1 MADAGDPA
9 DQQRRGGRT
18 QERAHQVEAMRGG
31 RGVRQQ
37 PQRQAE
43 GNEADRHVD
52 RERPWPRRDCEDRR
66 SDGRAGGRGYRH
78 RHRGHRNA
86 AAQLPAR
93 ISETHQRNVD
103 ARHAGGA
110 EALQRAT
117 HRQHRQRVRQRADE
131 CREAKHCKTDHV
143 DAAIAED
150 VAERSQRQQR
160 YDDGE
165 LISVDDPDRLSR
177 ARADLPGDC
186 RQRDVGDRA
195 VEHRHDEAGD
205 QRQDRPIA
213 LRKRKSVFGRVHR
226 SGRVTRSGGMA
237 PEAPISPASL
247 QFPNSADGRGK
258 ALFWA

>member
-1 MADAGDPA
+1 MPVIPRISSAEAA
-9 DQQRRGGRT
+9 ALR
-18 QERAHQVEAMRGG
+18 ERAHQVEAMRGG

-52 RERPWPRRDCEDRR
+52 REQPWPRRDCEDRR
-66 SDGRAGGRGYRH
+66 SDGRAGGRRYRH

-93 ISETHQRNVD
+93 IGETHQRDVD
-103 ARHAGGA
+103 ARHASGA

-117 HRQHRQRVRQRADE
+117 QRQHRQRVRQRADE

-165 LISVDDPDRLSR
+165 LISVDDP
-177 ARADLPGDC
+177 
-186 RQRDVGDRA
+186 
-195 VEHRHDEAGD
+195 AG
-205 QRQDRPIA
+205 
-213 LRKRKSVFGRVHR
+213 L
-226 SGRVTRSGGMA
+226 
-237 PEAPISPASL
+237 APISRAIVG
-247 QFPNSADGRGK
+247 SAMLAIELSSTDTTRPVTSVRI
-258 ALFWA
+258 AQ

>member
-1 MADAGDPA
+1 MLTLVMPA
-9 DQQRRGGRT
+9 APRPCSARPT
-18 QERAHQVEAMRGG
+18 ASIA
-31 RGVRQQ
+31 
-37 PQRQAE
+37 
-43 GNEADRHVD
+43 NECDNALTSAARLNTA
-52 RERPWPRRDCEDRR
+52 RP
-66 SDGRAGGRGYRH
+66 
-78 RHRGHRNA
+78 
-86 AAQLPAR
+86 
-93 ISETHQRNVD
+93 
-103 ARHAGGA
+103 
-110 EALQRAT
+110 
-117 HRQHRQRVRQRADE
+117 
-131 CREAKHCKTDHV
+131 DHV

-205 QRQDRPIA
+205 ERQDRPIA

-258 ALFWA
+258 GSFLGLRRALRRRKVNLNQW